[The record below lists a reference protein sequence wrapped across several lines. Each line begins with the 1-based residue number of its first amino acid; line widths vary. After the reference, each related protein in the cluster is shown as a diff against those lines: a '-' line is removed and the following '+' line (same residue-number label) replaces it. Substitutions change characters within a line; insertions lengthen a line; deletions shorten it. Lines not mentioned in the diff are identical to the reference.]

1 MSKIEK
7 LLLEKDFKPN
17 LKGFDYIVEAIE
29 LIQQDKTY
37 SRAITTRLYPTIAK
51 KYNDKALGVERAI
64 RHSIQRAKIGNTN
77 AEFLARTII
86 ELKGDI

>member
-1 MSKIEK
+1 MENKIEK

-37 SRAITTRLYPTIAK
+37 LRAITTRLYPTIAHNN
-51 KYNDKALGVERAI
+51 NDKILRVERAI
-64 RHSIQRAKIGNTN
+64 RHSIQCAKIGNTN

-86 ELKGDI
+86 ELKGI

>member
-37 SRAITTRLYPTIAK
+37 SRAITTRLYPIIAK
-51 KYNDKALGVERAI
+51 KYNDKASRVERAI
-64 RHSIQRAKIGNTN
+64 RHAIQCAKIGNTN

>member
-29 LIQQDKTY
+29 LIQQDKEY
-37 SRAITTRLYPTIAK
+37 LRSITKKLYPTIANNH
-51 KYNDKALGVERAI
+51 NDTVSRVERAI
-64 RHSIQRAKIGNTN
+64 RHAIQCAKIGNTN